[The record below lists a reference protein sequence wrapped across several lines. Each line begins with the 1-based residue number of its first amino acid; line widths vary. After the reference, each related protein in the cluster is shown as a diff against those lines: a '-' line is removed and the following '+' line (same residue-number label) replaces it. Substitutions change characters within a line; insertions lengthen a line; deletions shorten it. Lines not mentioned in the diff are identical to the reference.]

1 MRTPLPKARGA
12 ASPAAALTVLV
23 SFLGWTSTFAN
34 AQVLP
39 FFTNTALTVG
49 FESNAVRT
57 FSRFVVRNQ
66 LRRDGEKIS
75 DPMDRNVLVFA
86 EVFAVPVRIGSD
98 TVVTGSV
105 PILHKE
111 LNLTAPGSPRG
122 SLSDRGLG
130 DTTILLKHRF
140 YVNNFQSGGFQA
152 AVIGGVKLPTG
163 DNDERDDQGQLL
175 PPSLQLGTGSVDVPI
190 GVVMTAFR
198 NRIGINADV
207 LYKFNSKSDDFVF
220 GDEMKLNLAVGYRLF
235 PREYTSFENKVLNA
249 YMEVNTVISQ
259 RASCDGLVVANSG
272 GSMVFISPGLQW
284 VLHPR
289 FLIETAVQ
297 IPAVQELNGT
307 QLAFGS
313 TVNFGVRLL
322 F

>member
-1 MRTPLPKARGA
+1 MT
-12 ASPAAALTVLV
+12 
-23 SFLGWTSTFAN
+23 
-34 AQVLP
+34 
-39 FFTNTALTVG
+39 
-49 FESNAVRT
+49 
-57 FSRFVVRNQ
+57 
-66 LRRDGEKIS
+66 D
-75 DPMDRNVLVFA
+75 
-86 EVFAVPVRIGSD
+86 
-98 TVVTGSV
+98 
-105 PILHKE
+105 
-111 LNLTAPGSPRG
+111 
-122 SLSDRGLG
+122 
-130 DTTILLKHRF
+130 
-140 YVNNFQSGGFQA
+140 NN
-152 AVIGGVKLPTG
+152 
-163 DNDERDDQGQLL
+163 ERDDQGQLL

-207 LYKFNSKSDDFVF
+207 LYKFNSKSDGFEF

-259 RASCDGLVVANSG
+259 RASSDGLVVADSG
-272 GSMVFISPGLQW
+272 GNMVFISPGLQW

-289 FLIETAVQ
+289 FLIETVVQ
-297 IPAVQELNGT
+297 IPAFQELNGT